1 MRSCISQF
9 WQGGV
14 LSPEY
19 CGIKGRLGQPVRMRR
34 VGVGREET
42 EESRD
47 WNNGG
52 ELVSRESENKE
63 GL

>member
-42 EESRD
+42 EESRLEQ
-47 WNNGG
+47 WWGTG
-52 ELVSRESENKE
+52 VK
-63 GL
+63 GI